1 MYEIAFRCDAS
12 NFHKIGTGHLYRSL
26 AIAEALSKKYNL
38 KKKKIVFICKKNSLF
53 NKAKKIIMS
62 KNFKV
67 LHFVKNNEINF
78 LKNLNSKNI
87 IFDRIQYEKKELV
100 KMVKKKFKKVIFLES
115 TNIEINGCMRI
126 NSLIHRKN
134 INYSGYRFL
143 ISPLI
148 NEKKNKINVTKKKVF
163 VNLGG
168 INKKLTFKI
177 YESIK
182 NIKGLKFCLP
192 KDIKINKKNVDY
204 YENKNFYK
212 KLKQSEIVICSGGL
226 VFFDAIFL
234 NKSILVFAKDKHQKT
249 NLFNINRLYKTKIP
263 LIRNIK
269 NLKSDLIEII
279 KKRKNQNILN
289 LKNMD
294 NTLKIIYNYLYA

>member
-12 NFHKIGTGHLYRSL
+12 KYHKIGTGHLHRSL

-38 KKKKIVFICKKNSLF
+38 KKNKIIFICKKNSLF
-53 NKAKKIIMS
+53 NKVKKTILS

-67 LHFVKNNEINF
+67 IYFVKNNEISF
-78 LKNLNSKNI
+78 LKKLNSKNI
-87 IFDRIQYEKKELV
+87 IFDRIGYEKKELI

-134 INYSGYRFL
+134 IKYSGYNYL

-148 NEKKNKINVTKKKVF
+148 NEKKKKININKRKVF
-163 VNLGG
+163 INLGG
-168 INKKLTFKI
+168 INKNLIYKI
-177 YESIK
+177 YESLK

-192 KDIKINKKNVDY
+192 VGLKINRKNVEFYDS
-204 YENKNFYK
+204 KNFYK
-212 KLKQSEIVICSGGL
+212 KLKESKIVICSGGL
-226 VFFDAIFL
+226 IFFDAIIL
-234 NKSILVFAKDKHQKT
+234 KKSILVFAKDKHQKN

-263 LIRNIK
+263 LIRNVK
-269 NLKSDLIEII
+269 NLKSDFIDII
-279 KKRKNQNILN
+279 KRKKNLNVLNI
-289 LKNMD
+289 KNMD
-294 NTLKIIYNYLYA
+294 HTLKLIYNYLYA